1 MVIADPPLF
10 DGGVNATD
18 IWVFA
23 GVALRPVGA
32 SGGPKG
38 VAATFAEAVP
48 WPIALTARSPIE

>member
-1 MVIADPPLF
+1 MK
-10 DGGVNATD
+10 ATD

-38 VAATFAEAVP
+38 VAVTFAEGVP
-48 WPIALTARSPIE
+48 EPIELTARSPIE

>member
-1 MVIADPPLF
+1 MDPPLF

-32 SGGPKG
+32 SGGPNG

-48 WPIALTARSPIE
+48 EPIELTARSPIE